1 MSWKVKC
8 PHCGEPYNINEEHFG
23 KRYRCMICEQPF
35 TMPTAEE
42 LRQANII
49 RCPVCLAAVA
59 PTADNCPK
67 CGGKMPVKIG
77 CLKNLFCISVMIFG
91 AFWMLLGMGLVFYP
105 MYGEYDHP
113 YRSYDRDD
121 SRSPVTLGFV
131 FTGIGAVLFFG
142 AGAVRRRR

>member
-1 MSWKVKC
+1 
-8 PHCGEPYNINEEHFG
+8 
-23 KRYRCMICEQPF
+23 
-35 TMPTAEE
+35 MPTAEE

-59 PTADNCPK
+59 PTADICPK

-91 AFWMLLGMGLVFYP
+91 AFWMLLGMGHVLYHREFDP
-105 MYGEYDHP
+105 P
-113 YRSYDRDD
+113 YRERERVRDD
-121 SRSPVTLGFV
+121 RESPVTRGLI

-142 AGAVRRRR
+142 ASAVRRRR